1 MQLATPSALL
11 LLLIFLPIV
20 WYIGRPRH
28 AFRRRRDITSLVLR
42 TTIVVLLVLV
52 LAGIQNVQA
61 VDKLA
66 VVFLVDVSDS
76 MGTTTQDAQ
85 IEYIREAIAGK
96 TPEDEW
102 AVVLFGDNAV
112 PESDFSIIQEIES
125 FGSVPVTTHTD
136 IANAIQTAL
145 SMFPPDA
152 SRRIVILS
160 DGQATQGDA
169 VARAQRAAASGVEI
183 SYVPFFREP
192 APDVRITALDAPSRV
207 SENQS
212 FDISVSVNAEA
223 PTPATLLLFSG
234 GSLILEEA
242 LDLQAG
248 DTRFT
253 FAQTSQFSGFL
264 DFSAQIVV
272 PNESDNFSQ
281 NNQLS
286 AFSQVVGP
294 SRVLMVTSDETETQF
309 LLPALEQAGI
319 IVTTTSPESLPLNM
333 AGLADYKSVIIANVP
348 ATDLSNAQMELLDQY
363 VRDIGGGLVVV
374 GGPDSFAP
382 GGYFQTPLERTLPV
396 EMQIKDQQRLP
407 QLTIA
412 YLIDRSGSMGQ
423 IGRSGVPNLEL
434 AKRAIVLSLELLQPT
449 DRAAVGT
456 FDTSGSW
463 VASFQ
468 NVNDNATLIGLVN
481 SIRAGGGTDILAGMR
496 LVERDI
502 VQEPSEIKHVILLT
516 DGGANPTGLVELAE
530 SLHLE
535 DGVTLS
541 SIAIGTNPAN
551 FLQRM
556 ANAADGNYYEVAN
569 VVDIPRIFTQETV
582 LASRSYIVEDT
593 FTPTLTGTSSIM
605 DGINSLPPLRGYVA
619 TSPKTA
625 AQKILSSPEPFA
637 DPILASWQYGLG
649 RSVVFTSDATSRW
662 ANEWVAWDDFSRF
675 WGQAV
680 SWSINEGANNNLETR
695 IIMENDDARIVVD
708 ARDDDGAFLNGL
720 LLTGSVLN
728 PNGDSRR
735 VPLQQTA
742 PGRYEATFS
751 PEDEGAYFLTVDGT
765 MTVDDE
771 EVSLNDIN
779 GWVMSYSPE
788 YITREQDDTLLAQ
801 LADITDGQNLSETP
815 TDVFLHNLG
824 ERQATTPI
832 WEALVII
839 ALILL
844 PFDIAVRRLII
855 TRSDLSRLRAYL
867 SGQRTEEEERSE
879 RLEALLNARERSRE
893 STAYGESSPLDTVGQ
908 LRRRRSFSFEQDSD
922 RDDDT
927 PPRPVNRP
935 SAAPRT
941 PTTRQSD
948 PKGTQAPQGN
958 IGSRLLKS
966 RRDRRG
972 EDTNE
977 DDV

>member
-28 AFRRRRDITSLVLR
+28 AFRRRRDITSLILR

-85 IEYIREAIAGK
+85 IEYIREAIANK

-112 PESDFSIIQEIES
+112 PESDFRIVQEIEA

-192 APDVRITALDAPSRV
+192 APDVRITELDAPARV
-207 SENQS
+207 AENQA
-212 FDISVSVNAEA
+212 FDISVSINAEA

-234 GSLILEEA
+234 GSLIHEEA
-242 LDLQAG
+242 LNLQAG
-248 DTRFT
+248 DTRYT
-253 FAQTSQFSGFL
+253 LAQTSQFSGFL

-272 PNESDNFSQ
+272 PNENDNFTQ

-309 LLPALEQAGI
+309 LLPALQQAGI
-319 IVTTTSPESLPLNM
+319 IVDTTSPESLPLNM
-333 AGLADYKSVIIANVP
+333 SGLADYKSVIIANIP

-363 VRDIGGGLVVV
+363 VKDIGGGLVFV

-456 FDTSGSW
+456 FDTSGAW
-463 VASFQ
+463 VAPFQ
-468 NVNDNATLIGLVN
+468 NVNDNQAMMGLVN

-496 LVERDI
+496 LVQRDI
-502 VQEPSEIKHVILLT
+502 VQETSEIKHLILLT
-516 DGGANPTGLVELAE
+516 DGGANPTGLVEIAE
-530 SLHLE
+530 SLYQEH
-535 DGVTLS
+535 GVTLS
-541 SIAIGTNPAN
+541 SIAIGRNPAN

-556 ANAADGNYYEVAN
+556 ANAADGNYYEVAD
-569 VVDIPRIFTQETV
+569 VVEIPRIFTQETV
-582 LASRSYIVEDT
+582 LASRSYIVEDG
-593 FTPTLTGTSSIM
+593 FTPTLTGNSAIM
-605 DGINSLPPLRGYVA
+605 DGINSLPSLRGYVA

-637 DPILASWQYGLG
+637 DPILATWQYGLG

-662 ANEWVAWDDFSRF
+662 GNEWVTWDDFSRF

-695 IIMENDDARIVVD
+695 IIMENDEARIVVD
-708 ARDDDGAFLNGL
+708 ARDDEGGFLNGL
-720 LLTGSVLN
+720 VLTGSVLN
-728 PNGDSRR
+728 PNGNSRR
-735 VPLQQTA
+735 IPLQQTA
-742 PGRYEATFS
+742 PGRYEATFN
-751 PEDEGAYFLTVDGT
+751 PQDEGAYFLTINGT
-765 MTVDDE
+765 MAGDE
-771 EVSLNDIN
+771 SETALTDVN

-788 YITREQDDTLLAQ
+788 YITRAQDDTLLAQ
-801 LADITDGQNLSETP
+801 LADITDGQNLSDVP

-824 ERQATTPI
+824 EREAITPI

-855 TRSDLSRLRAYL
+855 TRTDLERLRAYL
-867 SGQRTEEEERSE
+867 SGQQTEEEQRSE

-893 STAYGESSPLDTVGQ
+893 STAYGETSPLDTIGQ
-908 LRRRRSFSFEQDSD
+908 LRRRKSFSFERDAD
-922 RDDDT
+922 GDDDT
-927 PPRPVNRP
+927 PPPAPADRPRY
-935 SAAPRT
+935 T
-941 PTTRQSD
+941 PTKQEPRQRD
-948 PKGTQAPQGN
+948 LKGNQAPESN

-966 RRDRRG
+966 RRDRRS
-972 EDTNE
+972 EDE
-977 DDV
+977 E